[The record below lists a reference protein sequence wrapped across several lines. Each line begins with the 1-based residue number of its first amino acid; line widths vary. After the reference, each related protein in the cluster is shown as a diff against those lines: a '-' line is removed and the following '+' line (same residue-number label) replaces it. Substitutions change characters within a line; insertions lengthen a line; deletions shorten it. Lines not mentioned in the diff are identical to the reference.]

1 MRRAVARPAEMDM
14 SEPEEEKKQS
24 NVKARDVMRFAM
36 HYWRPRVKLGG
47 AAAVLML
54 ASVLMDAIVPI
65 YTGRIV
71 DAMINV
77 GKDGDAAMEAAW
89 WAFGG
94 FTVLALLHQVL
105 RLVSLYFWNRFAVD
119 NLQAIVTDGLQKV
132 QRFSADWHANT
143 FAGGT
148 VRKIT
153 RGMWSFDSF
162 EDTIL
167 MGLLPALTIMV
178 GVTVML
184 TMSLPTVGLLA
195 SGMILAYCAVSIW
208 MSVKILA
215 PRFRA
220 SAEFDTK
227 VGASLADIIT
237 GNPTVKAFGAESRE
251 DQNFRDTVK
260 FWRDK
265 SLYAW
270 QTGVGAD
277 GVRSVMR
284 LFMMVSM
291 IATTIVLGKSGE
303 ATPGDIVLVI
313 TTFFIIGGYLRDI
326 GQHISSL
333 QRAIS
338 DMEDVVAFWMREDDV
353 ADVAGA
359 KNLTVKHGQRPDII
373 AFDAVGFKYPNTD
386 KYIYT
391 DMSVD
396 IRAGEKLALVGPSGS
411 GKSTFVKLIQRLYN
425 VTDGT
430 IRIDGQD
437 ISQVTLESLRQ
448 SISLVPQDPILF
460 HRSLSE
466 NISYGNRLATQDE
479 IVAAAKKAFAH
490 EFIMSLP
497 KGYDTLVG
505 ERGVKLSGGE
515 RQRVAI
521 ARAILADAPVLILDE
536 ATSSLDSISEHYIQQ
551 ALERLTEGRTTIT
564 IAHRL
569 STIQKADRILV
580 FDKGRIIE
588 QGNHA
593 ALMTNPQSRYKA
605 LYDMQALE
613 LIPEVGEAEVAKSQE
628 EKPVLITP

>member
-1 MRRAVARPAEMDM
+1 MEDEKEKKERIVTWRAVL
-14 SEPEEEKKQS
+14 
-24 NVKARDVMRFAM
+24 RFAG
-36 HYWRPRVKLGG
+36 HYWRPRLWLGAG
-47 AAAVLML
+47 SAILML
-54 ASVLMDAIVPI
+54 SSVLMDAVVPV

-71 DAMINV
+71 DAMTAHTA
-77 GKDGDAAMEAAW
+77 GDATAMDAAW
-89 WAFGG
+89 AAFWG
-94 FTVLALLHQVL
+94 FTVLALLHQL
-105 RLVSLYFWNRFAVD
+105 FRIGSIMIWNRFAVE
-119 NLQAIVTDGLQKV
+119 NLQAIVVDGLRKV

-162 EDTIL
+162 EDTLL
-167 MGLLPALTIMV
+167 MGLLPAITIMI

-184 TMSLPTVGLLA
+184 SVSLPLVGGLA
-195 SGMILAYCAVSIW
+195 AVMILTYCAISIW

-227 VGASLADIIT
+227 VGATLADIIT
-237 GNPTVKAFGAESRE
+237 GNPTVKSFGTEKRE
-251 DQNFRDTVK
+251 DKLFADTVRY
-260 FWRDK
+260 WRNK
-265 SLYAW
+265 SLHAW

-277 GVRSVMR
+277 AVRSVMR
-284 LFMMVSM
+284 LFMTASMV
-291 IATTIVLGKSGE
+291 ATTIVLWSTGK

-326 GQHISSL
+326 GMHISHL
-333 QRAIS
+333 QRSVS
-338 DMEDVVAFWMREDDV
+338 DMEDIIEFWLREDDV
-353 ADVAGA
+353 VDVAGA
-359 KNLTVKHGQRPDII
+359 TSLTVSRAPRADLIS
-373 AFDAVGFKYPNTD
+373 FDRVGFEYPNTG
-386 KYIYT
+386 KKIYH
-391 DMSVD
+391 DLSVD

-425 VTDGT
+425 VSEGV

-437 ISQVTLESLRQ
+437 ISQVTQESLRQ

-466 NISYGNRLATQDE
+466 NIAYGNPDATQEQIID
-479 IVAAAKKAFAH
+479 AAKKAFAH
-490 EFIMSLP
+490 DFISGLP

-521 ARAILADAPVLILDE
+521 ARAILADAPILILDE

-551 ALERLTEGRTTIT
+551 ALERLMEGRTTIT

-580 FDKGRIIE
+580 FDQGRIIE
-588 QGNHA
+588 QGSHA
-593 ALMTNPQSRYKA
+593 QLMANPKSRYKA

-613 LIPEVGEAEVAKSQE
+613 LIPGTEDGAPAPDDAPKVKIAAAE
-628 EKPVLITP
+628 